1 VAVYRRT
8 YTSYSGALTPARSR
22 CLVLFR
28 YARRNLFRS
37 KFQTGFFVLCFFYPL
52 LCLIGIYLAHNLSF
66 LERYSGSKQLLTID
80 NKFFFV
86 FITVQGVL
94 GFMLTAFTGPGLIS
108 PDLAN
113 GALPLYFCRPF
124 SRAEY
129 VLGKASVL
137 AILLSE
143 ITWVPG
149 LVLFAV
155 QASLA
160 GSSWTWNHLWIVS
173 SLLLSSFLWIAI
185 LSLLAM
191 ALSAW
196 VKWRI
201 VAGALLLAV
210 LFFGGGFGQ
219 AINAVMRTQSGHFI
233 DIVYL
238 IGTVWTSL
246 FRIDNDRGISSSAA
260 WVALLIYCGIC
271 LALLVRKVRAYEVV
285 K

>member
-1 VAVYRRT
+1 MAVYRRT
-8 YTSYSGALTPARSR
+8 YTSYSGALTPAWSR

-28 YARRNLFRS
+28 YSRRNLFRS
-37 KFQTGFFVLCFFYPL
+37 KFQTGFFVLCFFFPL

-246 FRIDNDRGISSSAA
+246 FRIDNDRGMSSSAA
-260 WVALLIYCGIC
+260 WIALLIYCGIC

>member
-8 YTSYSGALTPARSR
+8 YTSYSGALTPAWSR
-22 CLVLFR
+22 FLVVFR
-28 YARRNLFRS
+28 CSRKNLFRS
-37 KFQTGFFVLCFFYPL
+37 KFHTGFFVLCFFYPL
-52 LCLIGIYLAHNLSF
+52 LCLIAIYLAHHLSF
-66 LERYSGSKQLLTID
+66 LERYSGSNQLLTID

-94 GFMLTAFTGPGLIS
+94 AFMLTAFSGPGLIS

-160 GSSWTWNHLWIVS
+160 GSSWTWNHLWIIS
-173 SLLLSSFLWIAI
+173 SLVLSSFLWIAI

-260 WVALLIYCGIC
+260 WIALLIYCGIC

>member
-8 YTSYSGALTPARSR
+8 YTSYSGALTPAWSR
-22 CLVLFR
+22 FLVVFR
-28 YARRNLFRS
+28 YSRKNLFRS

-52 LCLIGIYLAHNLSF
+52 LCLIAIYLAHHLSF
-66 LERYSGSKQLLTID
+66 LERYSGSNQLLTID
-80 NKFFFV
+80 NKFFFI

-94 GFMLTAFTGPGLIS
+94 AFMLTAFTGPGLIS

-160 GSSWTWNHLWIVS
+160 GSSWTGNHLWIVS
-173 SLLLSSFLWIAI
+173 SLVLSSFLWIAI

-260 WVALLIYCGIC
+260 WIVLLIYCGIC

>member
-1 VAVYRRT
+1 MAVYRRT
-8 YTSYSGALTPARSR
+8 YTSYSGALTPAWSR

-66 LERYSGSKQLLTID
+66 LERYSGSNQLLTID

-173 SLLLSSFLWIAI
+173 SLVLSSFLWIAV

-260 WVALLIYCGIC
+260 WIALLIYCGIC
-271 LALLVRKVRAYEVV
+271 LALLVRRVRAYEVV

>member
-1 VAVYRRT
+1 MAVYRRT
-8 YTSYSGALTPARSR
+8 YTSYSGALTPAWSR

-246 FRIDNDRGISSSAA
+246 FRIDNDRGMSSSAA
-260 WVALLIYCGIC
+260 WIALLIYCGIC

>member
-8 YTSYSGALTPARSR
+8 YTSYSGALTPAWSR

-219 AINAVMRTQSGHFI
+219 AINAVMRTQSGHFV